1 MLLNNNNNEAVVAGQ
16 QQQVVFR
23 QSRPAK
29 PSRNNNNKKSSAG
42 GGTSAARN
50 SWSFQTPETL
60 LVQAGINTKVENIYA
75 DPETLMMLNGNN
87 TNSEMK
93 SVSRS
98 RLRQRSVSNLTAAS
112 LAGTRANRE
121 HSSNRNAH
129 QQNGTVSAKGVDY
142 IRMRPA
148 AVELPQ
154 QIIQDR
160 SEYGNPDGSSAHS
173 TAERDAAAGLT
184 CSNNKEV
191 YEVIHQ
197 NQANHLIQSSEGEAI
212 PTLLVRS
219 VSGQHTN
226 VVPTTRGSPR
236 EVAVPAVRKPHTA
249 AASSGP
255 IKTEWTFLPSPT
267 APPTDPPS
275 LQREINSKPEV
286 LYVLLHENTHT
297 KKRGDVING
306 GHGDRICV
314 CVFCYERV
322 F

>member
-16 QQQVVFR
+16 QQVVFR

-29 PSRNNNNKKSSAG
+29 PSRNNNKKSSAG

-50 SWSFQTPETL
+50 SWSFQTPEAL

-75 DPETLMMLNGNN
+75 DPETLMMLNGN

-148 AVELPQ
+148 AVEPP

-173 TAERDAAAGLT
+173 TAEREAAAGLT
-184 CSNNKEV
+184 CINNKEV

-197 NQANHLIQSSEGEAI
+197 NQANHLIQSSEGEA

-219 VSGQHTN
+219 VSGQQHTN

-249 AASSGP
+249 AAGSGP

-286 LYVLLHENTHT
+286 LCVLLHENTHT
-297 KKRGDVING
+297 PKKG
-306 GHGDRICV
+306 G
-314 CVFCYERV
+314 YY
-322 F
+322 